1 MRSVSRAAFVQREA
15 VTALLPRRPLEPF
28 GIIAGGGRLPHI
40 LADAVSALGWFPV
53 LALVGDADPLEWD
66 QRTARTFR
74 WGETG
79 DVVPYLRKHSVR
91 HVAFCGTVTKRPDYR
106 AILPT
111 LRTLAMLPEI
121 FGIMTGGDDRLL
133 RAVSTSF
140 ERRGFQLHAVHEM
153 APEIL
158 MPAGPITRRTPD
170 ELETAAL
177 KLGSD
182 AAERL
187 GALDVGQAA
196 VASQD
201 RVIALEG
208 IEGTRE
214 MLVRVGDLRARGRIA
229 KSERCVLVKTVKPQQ
244 DRRFDLPSIG
254 LQTVTEAKTA
264 GLVGIGLSA
273 GASLVLGREDVVTAA
288 DEAGL
293 FLTGLGAGGG
303 S

>member
-1 MRSVSRAAFVQREA
+1 MSPLRPQ
-15 VTALLPRRPLEPF
+15 RPLEPF

-40 LADAVSALGWFPV
+40 LAEAAASIGWAPIV
-53 LALVGDADPLEWD
+53 ALVGDADPFEWAGK
-66 QRTARTFR
+66 TARAFR

-79 DVVPYLRKHSVR
+79 DLVTYLRKHSVR
-91 HVAFCGTVTKRPDYR
+91 HVAFCGTVSKRPDYR
-106 AILPT
+106 AVLPT

-121 FGIMTGGDDRLL
+121 FRIMTGGDDRLL
-133 RAVSTSF
+133 RAVSASF
-140 ERRGFQLHAVHEM
+140 ERRGFQLHAVHEV
-153 APEIL
+153 APDIL
-158 MPAGPITRRTPD
+158 MPAGSITRRKPND
-170 ELETAAL
+170 VEVQAL
-177 KLGSD
+177 KLGNE

-214 MLVRVGDLRARGRIA
+214 MLARVTDLRARGRIA
-229 KSERCVLVKTVKPQQ
+229 RAERCVLIKTVKPQQ

-254 LQTVTEAKTA
+254 LQTIGEAKAA

-273 GASLVLGREDVVTAA
+273 GAALVLGREDVVEAA
-288 DEAGL
+288 NAAGL
-293 FLTGLGAGGG
+293 FLNGLSAGDI
-303 S
+303 